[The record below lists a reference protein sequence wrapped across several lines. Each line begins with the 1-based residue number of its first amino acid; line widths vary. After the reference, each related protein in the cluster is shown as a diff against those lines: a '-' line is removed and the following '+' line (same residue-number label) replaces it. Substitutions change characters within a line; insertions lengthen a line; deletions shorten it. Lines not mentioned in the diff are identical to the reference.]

1 MMNYERAKIPIFCK
15 FPFISTIKIILKA
28 YEGL

>member
-1 MMNYERAKIPIFCK
+1 MNYERAKILKLFK
-15 FPFISTIKIILKA
+15 LGYISVIKIILKA

>member
-1 MMNYERAKIPIFCK
+1 MNNERAKILKFCIFG
-15 FPFISTIKIILKA
+15 FISTLTIILKA